1 MLTSFGK
8 KVEVFLFY
16 LVKRDLNG
24 GWDCT
29 VQRYFTVK
37 NGENEH
43 KKVRMNDRKER
54 SFLLGVIEGILFL
67 SQKREYPLTFTNF
80 EARLHSWADLFRKT
94 VLKPCGFIKFWT
106 QNSFQMQACLQNRLK
121 PTWFKNFEAKLHLNT
136 GSACKY
142 GEFTMWTNEVFNVS

>member
-8 KVEVFLFY
+8 KVEVFLFWR
-16 LVKRDLNG
+16 VNRHLNDV
-24 GWDCT
+24 WDRT
-29 VQRYFTVK
+29 VWRCFTGK

-80 EARLHSWADLFRKT
+80 E
-94 VLKPCGFIKFWT
+94 V
-106 QNSFQMQACLQNRLK
+106 
-121 PTWFKNFEAKLHLNT
+121 KLHLNA
-136 GSACKY
+136 GSACK
-142 GEFTMWTNEVFNVS
+142 